1 MDLLEQIDRQ
11 RVPQHVAI
19 IMDGN
24 GRWAQQRGN
33 KRLYGHE
40 NGVNAVRQAT
50 EAAGKAGVKYLT
62 LYAFSTENWSRPKD
76 EVEGLMLLLVESIN
90 TELQTLI
97 KNGIQ
102 LRIIGQTQGLP
113 LQVQQKLQVAIDK
126 TAHCETLTLIVA
138 LNYGAHQELADAARQ
153 MAIDCL
159 NGKLSPNDISPSTVQ
174 QYLYTASIPNP
185 ELMIRTSGEHRLS
198 NFLLWQMA
206 YSELHFTPVLWP
218 DFTQDD
224 FYKAIID
231 FQHRERRF
239 GGTTSV

>member
-102 LRIIGQTQGLP
+102 LRIIGQTQGLS

-159 NGKLSPNDISPSTVQ
+159 NGKLSPNDILPSTVQ

-206 YSELHFTPVLWP
+206 YSELYFTPVLWP

-224 FYKAIID
+224 FYKAVID

>member
-1 MDLLEQIDRQ
+1 
-11 RVPQHVAI
+11 
-19 IMDGN
+19 MDGN

-62 LYAFSTENWSRPKD
+62 LYAFSTENWNRPKD

-102 LRIIGQTQGLP
+102 LRIIGQTQGLS

-159 NGKLSPNDISPSTVQ
+159 NGKLSPNDILPSTVQ

-206 YSELHFTPVLWP
+206 YSELYFTPVLWP

-224 FYKAIID
+224 FYKAVID

>member
-159 NGKLSPNDISPSTVQ
+159 NGKLSPNDILPSTVQ

-206 YSELHFTPVLWP
+206 YSELYFTPVLWP

-224 FYKAIID
+224 FYKAVID

>member
-62 LYAFSTENWSRPKD
+62 LYAFSTENWNRPKD
-76 EVEGLMLLLVESIN
+76 EVDGLMMLLVDSIN
-90 TELQTLI
+90 TELDTLI

-102 LRIIGQTQGLP
+102 LRIIGQTQCLP
-113 LQVQQKLQVAIDK
+113 QQVQQKLQVAIDK

-153 MAIDCL
+153 IAIDCQ
-159 NGKLSPNDISPSTVQ
+159 NGKLSPNDIAPSTVQ

-206 YSELHFTPVLWP
+206 YTELHFTPVLWP
-218 DFTQDD
+218 DFTTDD

>member
-62 LYAFSTENWSRPKD
+62 LYAFSTENWNRPKD

-159 NGKLSPNDISPSTVQ
+159 NGKLSPNDILPSTVQ

-206 YSELHFTPVLWP
+206 YSELYFTPVLWP

-224 FYKAIID
+224 FYKAVID

>member
-62 LYAFSTENWSRPKD
+62 LYAFSTENWNRPKD

-102 LRIIGQTQGLP
+102 LRIIGQTQGLS

-159 NGKLSPNDISPSTVQ
+159 NGKLSPNDILPSTVQ

-206 YSELHFTPVLWP
+206 YSELYFTPVLWP

-224 FYKAIID
+224 FYKAVID

>member
-1 MDLLEQIDRQ
+1 
-11 RVPQHVAI
+11 
-19 IMDGN
+19 
-24 GRWAQQRGN
+24 
-33 KRLYGHE
+33 
-40 NGVNAVRQAT
+40 
-50 EAAGKAGVKYLT
+50 
-62 LYAFSTENWSRPKD
+62 
-76 EVEGLMLLLVESIN
+76 
-90 TELQTLI
+90 
-97 KNGIQ
+97 
-102 LRIIGQTQGLP
+102 
-113 LQVQQKLQVAIDK
+113 
-126 TAHCETLTLIVA
+126 
-138 LNYGAHQELADAARQ
+138 

-206 YSELHFTPVLWP
+206 YSELYFTPVLWP

-224 FYKAIID
+224 FYKAVID